1 MNAVET
7 IKHLFLEFGS
17 SWVLW
22 LLFGLSAGSLAVSVE
37 RLLFYRQKSQGVRKL
52 ASTLDGHL
60 SRGAWDEA
68 LRVLGS
74 APSVSASVARAGL
87 HLAGRGAEAAD
98 RGMQS
103 AMGLERKAL
112 EARLAYLGTLG
123 NNAPFIGLFG
133 TVIGII
139 MAFEELGRSTGATGA
154 AGASQVASATVMAAI
169 AEALVA
175 TAVGI
180 FVALPAVAA
189 YNYFQRRT
197 TLLLDDAEA
206 LANLVLAYLAPA
218 PRSTRAAD
226 ARTRSTDPLADAA
239 RHGKNTPADGTRNPH
254 AVSMLGD
261 AEVA

>member
-1 MNAVET
+1 MNAVEA

-17 SWVLW
+17 AWVLW
-22 LLFGLSAGSLAVSVE
+22 LLFALSAASLAVSAE
-37 RLLFYRQKSQGVRKL
+37 RWLFYRHKSQGVREL
-52 ASTLDGHL
+52 ASSLDGHL
-60 SRGAWDEA
+60 SRGAWEEA

-123 NNAPFIGLFG
+123 NNAPFVGLFG

-139 MAFEELGRSTGATGA
+139 MAFEELGRASAATGA
-154 AGASQVASATVMAAI
+154 AGASQVASAAVMAAI

-180 FVALPAVAA
+180 FVALPAVAM

-206 LANLVLAYLAPA
+206 LANLVLAYLAPTQK
-218 PRSTRAAD
+218 PSRSPE
-226 ARTRSTDPLADAA
+226 ARTRSSDPLSDNP
-239 RHGKNTPADGTRNPH
+239 RPSKNTPGERSPH